1 MTLRVRFA
9 RPPDGDFATELHAV
23 LPPGVAVVD
32 GPCDVLVAGTPT
44 REEMEASPALRAVV
58 IPYAGVPA
66 RTRELLAEFPGVS
79 LHNLHHNAGP
89 TAETALALM
98 LAAAKR
104 ILPIDR
110 ALRAHD
116 WRPRYDERARG
127 LGLEGRTAV
136 VLGYGAVGRR
146 IGDACRALGMDVL
159 GLHRESHQPL
169 PDVLPRA
176 HVLFVCVPWTPATD
190 GIVGARELALLP
202 DGAVLVNVGR
212 GPLVDE
218 KALYEE
224 LRSGRIA
231 AGLDVWYRYPRTE
244 AEREDTPVS
253 RFPFHEIDNVVMSP
267 HRAGHADTT
276 ERLRA
281 RHLAELLLAAEQGR
295 AMANRVDLE
304 AGY

>member
-1 MTLRVRFA
+1 VTLRVRFG
-9 RPPDGDFATELHAV
+9 RPPEGEFATELHAV
-23 LPPGVAVVD
+23 LPPGIEVVD
-32 GPCDVLVAGTPT
+32 GACDVFVAGTPT
-44 REEMEASPALRAVV
+44 REELEESPDLRAVV

-66 RTRELLAEFPGVS
+66 RTRELLAEFNGVS

-104 ILPIDR
+104 VIPIDR

-116 WRPRYDERARG
+116 WRPRYEERARG
-127 LGLEGRTAV
+127 LGLEDRTAV
-136 VLGYGAVGRR
+136 ILGYGEIGQR
-146 IGDACRALGMDVL
+146 IGEACRALGMHVI
-159 GLHRESHQPL
+159 GLRRESHQPL
-169 PDVLPRA
+169 SDALPRA

-218 KALYEE
+218 EALYEE
-224 LRSGRIA
+224 LRSGRIS

-244 AEREDTPVS
+244 VERENTPVS
-253 RFPFHEIDNVVMSP
+253 RFPFHELDNVVMSP

-281 RHLAELLLAAEQGR
+281 RHLAELLLVAEQGR
-295 AMANRVDLE
+295 DIPNRVDLE